1 MLNNYKI
8 KNVTFCSNRAV
19 LSNGEKQQVLNF
31 TEAKLLEIL
40 LSKANEIV
48 LKETLKE
55 FAWQHTVVTDS
66 SLTKSIAK
74 LRRALAF
81 FFEDEELIITI
92 PRVGYKF
99 VSHDIEP
106 VANVD
111 TSIEEPLITKDDLTG
126 NVQPTDD
133 KEKNKFKQSVC
144 SKVLLTLSILLIA
157 GSLFNFLRLIPT
169 KNEQFIAEGYHVTA
183 LTSGGFSHTV
193 ITRKGIE
200 LDPKLSFLLSQQKC
214 NCLFFVDKISDHFNI
229 SYFDPKNA
237 KGRSFILDEKNLVE
251 KLRVNLSQGE
261 QE

>member
-1 MLNNYKI
+1 MLNNYRI

-40 LSKANEIV
+40 LSKVNETV
-48 LKETLKE
+48 FKETLKE

-74 LRRALAF
+74 LRKALVF

-99 VSHDIEP
+99 VSNDVITI
-106 VANVD
+106 ANVE
-111 TSIEEPLITKDDLTG
+111 TSIEEPITIKSDESENL
-126 NVQPTDD
+126 QPTEY
-133 KEKNKFKQSVC
+133 KIKSKISVRNKI
-144 SKVLLTLSILLIA
+144 LLTLSILLIG
-157 GSLFNFLRLIPT
+157 GSLFNFLRLLPS
-169 KNEQFIAEGYHVTA
+169 KNEQFIAEGYHVTE

-193 ITRKGIE
+193 ITRKGME
-200 LDPKLSFLLSQQKC
+200 LNPKLSFLLSQQKC
-214 NCLFFVDKISDHFNI
+214 NCLFFVDKISGHFNI

-237 KGRSFILDEKNLVE
+237 KGKSFIFDEKNLVE
-251 KLRVNLSQGE
+251 RLRVNLSQGE
-261 QE
+261 Q